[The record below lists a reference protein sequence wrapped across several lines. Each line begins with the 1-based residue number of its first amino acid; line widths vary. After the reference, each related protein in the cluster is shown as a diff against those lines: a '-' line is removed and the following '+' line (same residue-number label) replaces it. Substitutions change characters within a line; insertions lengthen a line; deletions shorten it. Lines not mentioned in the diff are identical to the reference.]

1 MTTPSDPPETLPPG
15 ARAPKPGYW
24 QRLKAHIV
32 HPELTPNQV
41 AWSFGLGLSVAFN
54 PLLGLHL
61 AMVVTLC
68 FAFKGLHRPLMLA
81 ASFINNPWTTVP
93 IATATAYF
101 GNVLLGRGLDLNM
114 RGVDWASIGW
124 HSFTTREGAH
134 AMFAML
140 RPILTPYLVGGFLL
154 SLLAVPL
161 GYFAMLAL
169 ARRLKAL
176 HAAHAAAALPAP
188 DPE

>member
-1 MTTPSDPPETLPPG
+1 MTTLSDQPEKPP
-15 ARAPKPGYW
+15 ADPKPGYW

-54 PLLGLHL
+54 PLLGLHI

-81 ASFINNPWTTVP
+81 ASFVNNPWTTVP
-93 IATATAYF
+93 IATGTAYF
-101 GNVLLGRGLDLNM
+101 GNLLMGRGLDLNM
-114 RGVDWASIGW
+114 RGVDWTSIGW

-134 AMFAML
+134 AMFMMMK
-140 RPILTPYLVGGFLL
+140 PILAPYLVGGFLL
-154 SLLAVPL
+154 SLLAIPL
-161 GYFAMLAL
+161 GYFVMFAVAK
-169 ARRLKAL
+169 RLKAL
-176 HAAHAAAALPAP
+176 HALRPSAPPLPAP